1 MKQGQRII
9 YDNQV
14 RTIYDIYPNNMA
26 SLCLIDN
33 DEFEYLDIETDEL
46 VPIND
51 LKQLN

>member
-1 MKQGQRII
+1 
-9 YDNQV
+9 
-14 RTIYDIYPNNMA
+14 MA

-46 VPIND
+46 VPINE